1 MKGME
6 RVSTARKNVAA
17 TTPSSTNSTSRRR
30 FCVALIVA
38 GPEPPGTKM
47 GCCDDMRR
55 RTRPVTVRPT
65 ERRELVVEVPHR
77 VGSALLP
84 ASPED
89 RRHEHRD
96 PENAQN
102 QDDRNRQGKRP
113 RLCRPKSECNRLLAT
128 RCGSQPP
135 TARFAAVSTLAKCPG
150 AGRGRASARV
160 RDRGRRRGPRRA
172 GGRCRNARRSS
183 PRAPDRRSSCSGRST
198 CTCRRSSSAA
208 TAQAVSASISTPV
221 RSTVST
227 WASTSTWASSM
238 RKFT

>member
-1 MKGME
+1 MKGIE
-6 RVSTARKNVAA
+6 RVSTARKNVRGHHAEQHEQHVAATLLRRAHRRGPGAAGHEDRAAA
-17 TTPSSTNSTSRRR
+17 TTCGSGR
-30 FCVALIVA
+30 
-38 GPEPPGTKM
+38 
-47 GCCDDMRR
+47 
-55 RTRPVTVRPT
+55 VRCAVGAT
-65 ERRELVVEVPHR
+65 ERRELVVEVADR

-135 TARFAAVSTLAKCPG
+135 TARFAAVEHLSQVPRRGSRPG
-150 AGRGRASARV
+150 RRPRV

-172 GGRCRNARRSS
+172 GGRCRNGRRSS
-183 PRAPDRRSSCSGRST
+183 PRAPARRSSCSGRST
-198 CTCRRSSSAA
+198 CTCRR
-208 TAQAVSASISTPV
+208 
-221 RSTVST
+221 
-227 WASTSTWASSM
+227 W
-238 RKFT
+238 